1 MSLLKLARVRFYLG
15 QTLLPEHLQAQEDAL
30 LATQVL
36 RARGAGLPAYGL
48 IELGLSEPLLRSGV
62 FGVTDLSAV
71 LPSGQLLD
79 VPALCSVA
87 PLSLTATGATRL
99 SVFLHVLSPHHES
112 AENRVYAA
120 DPPVVERV
128 LFRAALSITDSI
140 EGSVQVLKLAEV
152 EKTAEGAWR
161 IDPSYV
167 PPLLSVGVTTFLLPE
182 LREIERRIGTL
193 EPQLVP
199 QLQDSFLRPE
209 RLSVIRRCVVGL
221 RRTRAMLADIDRKVT
236 PHPYQLFS
244 TLRELYGE
252 LCCFHEVLPDEDV
265 LGYRHDALGPS
276 FGRLFAVLHQHLRPV
291 YAHTTHRKFDKAN
304 GLFVI
309 GNLSEDTKL
318 AEEVYLL
325 IQRSHVHK
333 KVPMDDVKL
342 SATSRL
348 ALIHRLILKGVQY
361 KPVERPTFQH
371 PFGAEVDFYQL
382 IPGEEWNHCLKEGSV
397 AFYVHP
403 ALESAN
409 AYLFWR

>member
-1 MSLLKLARVRFYLG
+1 MSLLKLARIHWHLG
-15 QTLLPEHLQAQEDAL
+15 QTLLPEHLQAQEEAL
-30 LATQVL
+30 LAAQAL
-36 RARGAGLPAYGL
+36 QARAVGLPAYGL

-62 FGVTDLSAV
+62 LGVTELSAV

-87 PLSLTATGATRL
+87 PLSLSATGATRL
-99 SVFLHVLSPHHES
+99 SVFLHVLSPHYES

-128 LFRAALSITDSI
+128 LFQAALSISDSVD
-140 EGSVQVLKLAEV
+140 GSVQVLKLAEV
-152 EKTAEGAWR
+152 EKAAEGAWR
-161 IDPSYV
+161 LASSYV
-167 PPLLSVGVTTFLLPE
+167 PPLLSVGTTTFLLPE
-182 LREIERRIGTL
+182 LREIERHIGTL
-193 EPQLVP
+193 DPQLVP

-209 RLSVIRRCVVGL
+209 RLSVIRRCVAGL
-221 RRTRAMLADIDRKVT
+221 RRTRAVLADMDRKVA

-265 LGYRHDALGPS
+265 LAYRHDALGPC
-276 FGRLFAVLHQHLRPV
+276 FGRLLAVLHQHLRPV

-309 GNLSEDTKL
+309 GNLSEDAKL

-333 KVPMDDVKL
+333 KVPMEDVKL

-361 KPVERPTFQH
+361 KPVDRPTFQH

-403 ALESAN
+403 ALEQASAH
-409 AYLFWR
+409 LFWR